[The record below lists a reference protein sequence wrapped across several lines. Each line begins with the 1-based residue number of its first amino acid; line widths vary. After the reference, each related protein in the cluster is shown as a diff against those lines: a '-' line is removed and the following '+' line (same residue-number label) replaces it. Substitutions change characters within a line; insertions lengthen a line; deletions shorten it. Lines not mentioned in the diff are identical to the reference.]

1 MKTIKLFLFALLIC
15 GATTAQNVSI
25 NADGSTPDAS
35 AMLDVKSTTKGLL
48 TPRMT
53 ATQRAAISSA
63 ATGLLVY
70 QTDGS
75 AGYYYYDGNSWL
87 QISSSATT
95 TTPAGVIQQYAATTA
110 PIGYLIC
117 DGTAV
122 SRTTYAALFQ
132 VISTTYG
139 SGDGSTTFNL
149 PDFRGRVAVAKSTDT
164 EFDVMGEKG
173 GAKTHTL
180 TTAELASHSH
190 NVDPASVSS
199 SSEGSHTHAI
209 DPPSTTSSSDG
220 NHTHTYVDEHE
231 LDRDWIDYPNETL
244 VSDNQTAETK
254 TTSAAGIHSHTVN
267 IASFTSGAGSSH
279 SHTIDVAN
287 TTSTS
292 TGSGSAHNNL
302 QPYIVVN
309 YIIKY

>member
-1 MKTIKLFLFALLIC
+1 MLMS
-15 GATTAQNVSI
+15 QNVAI
-25 NADGSTPDAS
+25 NADASEPDAS
-35 AMLDVKSTTKGLL
+35 AMLDVKSTSKGLL

-75 AGYYYYDGNSWL
+75 AGYYYYDGSSWL
-87 QISSSATT
+87 QISSSATA
-95 TTPAGVIQQYAATTA
+95 TTPAGVIQQYAAATA
-110 PIGYLIC
+110 PTGYLLC
-117 DGTAV
+117 DGSTV
-122 SRTTYAALFQ
+122 SRTTYAALFA
-132 VISTTYG
+132 VIGTTYG
-139 SGDGSTTFNL
+139 TGDGSTTFTL

-190 NVDPASVSS
+190 NVDPASFSS
-199 SSEGSHTHAI
+199 SSEGSHTHTV
-209 DPPSTTSSSDG
+209 DPPSTSTTTDG
-220 NHTHTYVDEHE
+220 NHYHNLEK
-231 LDRDWIDYPNETL
+231 
-244 VSDNQTAETK
+244 TAEDYNNDTYSGNGGDGDAGRIYK
-254 TTSAAGIHSHTVN
+254 TDYAGSHSHTVN

-279 SHTIDVAN
+279 SHSIDMPN

-302 QPYIVVN
+302 QPYIVTN